1 MRTNINLS
9 RRPFTNHRLLWIGL
23 VGVYFI
29 ALWLFLWMTGEKSR
43 VIAKQTEVQQRI
55 DGQKAAV
62 AEALAEQDR
71 RKLEQR
77 KIVLNEQQ
85 AMQLASARR
94 LIQRKMF
101 SWDRLIG
108 DIETYV
114 PNNTKIMSIKVA
126 EIVNTTDEMTA
137 RVQLKALG
145 TTTDELTAMMAN
157 LEKSGGLFIV
167 GETGQEPTAESGETP
182 FTINLVYRPSKGNA
196 Q

>member
-62 AEALAEQDR
+62 AEALAEQER

-101 SWDRLIG
+101 SWNRLIG

-126 EIVNTTDEMTA
+126 EIVNTTDDMTA

-145 TTTDELTAMMAN
+145 TTVDELTAMMAN

>member
-62 AEALAEQDR
+62 AEAIAERDR

-77 KIVLNEQQ
+77 KLVLNEQQ

>member
-1 MRTNINLS
+1 MRTYINLS

>member
-1 MRTNINLS
+1 MRTHINLS

-29 ALWLFLWMTGEKSR
+29 ALWLFLWMTAEKSR

-62 AEALAEQDR
+62 AAALAEQER

-85 AMQLASARR
+85 AMQLASARK

-101 SWDRLIG
+101 SWNKLIG

-145 TTTDELTAMMAN
+145 TTPDELTAMMGN

-167 GETGQEPTAESGETP
+167 GETGQDPTVESGETP
-182 FTINLVYRPSKGNA
+182 FTINLIYRPSKGNA